1 MKKILQLQQS
11 PSRSRDVEN
20 KDEPRQEAS
29 SSSAQPESPSSSA
42 SSFTVHYMP
51 TPCDSGDSSDS
62 IGKDKPEKDASV
74 GKSTSETSKPE
85 AKPSVDEIE
94 LKSTTTD
101 EERRFVGLI

>member
-1 MKKILQLQQS
+1 
-11 PSRSRDVEN
+11 
-20 KDEPRQEAS
+20 
-29 SSSAQPESPSSSA
+29 
-42 SSFTVHYMP
+42 MP
-51 TPCDSGDSSDS
+51 TSCDSGASSDS
-62 IGKDKPEKDASV
+62 NGKDKPEKDVSV